1 MEGKYGFISVDDHVP
16 EHPDVWTRRLDK
28 GKWGDRIPHIEQ
40 RPDGAER
47 WCVDGQELPIP
58 GVASTGAAMP
68 DRVREP
74 QHWAEVPKAASEPSE
89 RLKAM
94 DVDGVDYSVLYPT
107 VAGVAGETFGRIADP
122 ELELACVQAY
132 NDWLVEE
139 WAAASPR
146 FVPQCI
152 VPLAPIEAAAAE
164 IRRCVA
170 MGHRGVV
177 YPSTP
182 MMLRDVPHI
191 NEPDYDPI
199 WAACQDLS
207 VPVCFHAGATKAIQ
221 FPAYEGFSPGLAAAM
236 EAITRPA
243 SSVLIVANLL
253 YSRILT
259 RFPNLKVVFAET
271 SLAWGAYELELA
283 DHQFER
289 QRLHTEGYELM
300 PSELFR
306 RQCFYTGWFDQ
317 TGIDTRKYI
326 GVDNILWSS
335 NFPLATST
343 WPNSREVIDRCF
355 NGVPEA
361 ERDRMLWG
369 NAAKLYQ
376 L

>member
-1 MEGKYGFISVDDHVP
+1 
-16 EHPDVWTRRLDK
+16 
-28 GKWGDRIPHIEQ
+28 
-40 RPDGAER
+40 
-47 WCVDGQELPIP
+47 
-58 GVASTGAAMP
+58 
-68 DRVREP
+68 
-74 QHWAEVPKAASEPSE
+74 
-89 RLKAM
+89 
-94 DVDGVDYSVLYPT
+94 
-107 VAGVAGETFGRIADP
+107 
-122 ELELACVQAY
+122 
-132 NDWLVEE
+132 
-139 WAAASPR
+139 
-146 FVPQCI
+146 
-152 VPLAPIEAAAAE
+152 
-164 IRRCVA
+164 
-170 MGHRGVV
+170 
-177 YPSTP
+177 
-182 MMLRDVPHI
+182 
-191 NEPDYDPI
+191 
-199 WAACQDLS
+199 
-207 VPVCFHAGATKAIQ
+207 
-221 FPAYEGFSPGLAAAM
+221 M